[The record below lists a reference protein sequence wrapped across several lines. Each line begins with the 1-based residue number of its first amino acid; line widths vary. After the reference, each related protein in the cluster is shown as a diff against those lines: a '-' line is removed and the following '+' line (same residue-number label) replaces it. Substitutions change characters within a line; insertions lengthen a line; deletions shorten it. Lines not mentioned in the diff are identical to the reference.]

1 MNVMAL
7 VVGCLWVV
15 SSRLVTRLEELD
27 ISHGLGKIKAWAV
40 IGPHLSCRKF

>member
-1 MNVMAL
+1 MNLMAL

-27 ISHGLGKIKAWAV
+27 ISWFG
-40 IGPHLSCRKF
+40 